1 MPRGSKG
8 EKRPADVIGAV
19 LELEEVVSATL
30 SKVVSA
36 TLSKMGQWGAN
47 DWAWHARMAARLSAR
62 NAPNP
67 VDNLVNNPVISN

>member
-19 LELEEVVSATL
+19 LELEE
-30 SKVVSA
+30 VVSA